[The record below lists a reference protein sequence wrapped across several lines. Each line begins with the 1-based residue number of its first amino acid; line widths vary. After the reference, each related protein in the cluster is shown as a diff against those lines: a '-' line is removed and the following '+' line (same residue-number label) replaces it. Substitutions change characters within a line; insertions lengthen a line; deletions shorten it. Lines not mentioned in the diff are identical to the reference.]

1 MKKGLIASLIAYAVL
16 LIAVATLML
25 TYVILHRTVP
35 AGELKGLFT
44 AVTVTFIVFV
54 VVFAAVIALL
64 IIYPKHLE
72 KEYRVHVEEFIE
84 EHNTKHP
91 DKAGRV
97 ITNLK
102 DKTVLVSFFMG
113 EDDIDTYSFE
123 LKEKPLTKN
132 EPKRIVSNILA
143 DIDQKALEAKAK
155 EDKAS
160 E

>member
-54 VVFAAVIALL
+54 VVFIAVIALL

-72 KEYRVHVEEFIE
+72 KEYRAHVEEFIE

-97 ITNLK
+97 ITTLK

-155 EDKAS
+155 EEKAS